1 MTAWPRR
8 RLLGATSA
16 ALALSAVPRV
26 PASAATAALN
36 FVTIGDWGRHG
47 ADKQREVGVQMGR
60 TAKAIASRFV
70 ISVGDNFYEDG
81 VTGLDDP
88 QWQDSFEAIYADA
101 ALQTP
106 WHVILGNHDYRGDV
120 EAQLRYGDSHP
131 RWRLPARY
139 YSRTERLPD
148 GTPADLFFIDTNP
161 MISAY
166 RHTKVRID
174 DQDVPAQLAW
184 LDRALGQSTA
194 AWKIVI
200 GHHPIYTVT
209 GGKRDQKDLIAMLLP
224 ILQAHQV
231 PIYINGHDHNL
242 QVIERDGLC
251 FITCGAG
258 SQTSKV
264 KVAGEGQF
272 SSDQHGFMTTAL
284 SGGAFEIGFFNENS
298 EKLYQRSIVRK

>member
-1 MTAWPRR
+1 MKLPRR
-8 RLLGATSA
+8 HLLA
-16 ALALSAVPRV
+16 AAAGLVTL
-26 PASAATAALN
+26 PARARTAPLN
-36 FVTIGDWGRHG
+36 FVTVGDWGRRG
-47 ADKQREVGVQMGR
+47 AEKQREVGQQMGL
-60 TAKAIASRFV
+60 TADSIASRFV

-81 VTGLDDP
+81 VTGLDDS
-88 QWQDSFEAIYADA
+88 QWQDSFEAIYNAA

-106 WHVILGNHDYRGDV
+106 WHVILGNHDYRGNV
-120 EAQLRYGDSHP
+120 EAQLRYGDTHP
-131 RWRLPARY
+131 RWKMPARY
-139 YSRTERLPD
+139 WVRTETLPD

-194 AWKIVI
+194 PWKIVI
-200 GHHPIYTVT
+200 GHHPIYTVS

-224 ILQAHQV
+224 ILTAHRV
-231 PIYINGHDHNL
+231 PLYINGHDHNL
-242 QVIERDGLC
+242 QLIERDGIA

-258 SQTSKV
+258 SLTNKV
-264 KVAGEGQF
+264 KAAGEGQF

-284 SGGAFEIGFFNENS
+284 TAEAFDFRFFNETGTLLFQ
-298 EKLYQRSIVRK
+298 KAIVRV